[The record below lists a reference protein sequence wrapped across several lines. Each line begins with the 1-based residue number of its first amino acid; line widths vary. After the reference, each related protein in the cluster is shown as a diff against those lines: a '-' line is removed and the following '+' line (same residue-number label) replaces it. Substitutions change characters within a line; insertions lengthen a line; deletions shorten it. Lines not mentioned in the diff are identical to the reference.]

1 MNSLFIHGTIAP
13 LVVGLPL
20 LVVLIVRSIVH
31 RDAVETRRSFALSW
45 RELTPLAVVT
55 VVALAA
61 VALWLILDARA
72 IAAGLRGSSLAIA
85 EIGISLSIFWIF
97 SVPALRKIERAARSS
112 VHEQVSAEEP
122 QYRAASLRPRKVSNY
137 LPLPLRAVGLL
148 ICVTALVSLAVQI
161 SEAGP
166 NVRLMMP
173 IGYGAIAAIFFL
185 LYEAMIR
192 EEALGAQALGS
203 GHTHGPTPEEAEVTR
218 RRRVA
223 EIFILQNTLTL
234 LFSMMAL
241 VAIGIRWDSPMG
253 LMIAAVLGVAGGIV
267 GGVGCAFA
275 LSSEMRDRYLRLGVH
290 PIRGAAD
297 SG

>member
-1 MNSLFIHGTIAP
+1 MNSLFIHSTIAP

-20 LVVLIVRSIVH
+20 LVVLIVRSIVQ
-31 RDAVETRRSFALSW
+31 RDAVEARRSFALPWS
-45 RELTPLAVVT
+45 ELTTLAVVT

-61 VALWLILDARA
+61 VAVWLILDARA
-72 IAAGLRGSSLAIA
+72 IAASLRGPFLAIA
-85 EIGISLSIFWIF
+85 EIGISLFIFWVF
-97 SVPALRKIERAARSS
+97 SVPALRKIERAAHSS
-112 VHEQVSAEEP
+112 VHEQVSAEEA

-137 LPLPLRAVGLL
+137 LPVPLRVVGLL

-166 NVRLMMP
+166 DVRLMMP
-173 IGYGAIAAIFFL
+173 IGYGAIAAVFFL

-203 GHTHGPTPEEAEVTR
+203 GHTAGPTPEEAEGTR

-241 VAIGIRWDSPMG
+241 VAIGIRWDSSMG
-253 LMIAAVLGVAGGIV
+253 LVVAAVLGIAGGVV

-275 LSSEMRDRYLRLGVH
+275 LSSEMRDRYLRLAVH
-290 PIRGAAD
+290 RMRRTAD